1 MNAHKNPW
9 DEDYQLRGRLWGGR
23 SSTLPHVPQ
32 SSRILELGCGNG
44 KTTASLV
51 QAGCSVT
58 AIDLSPHAASLC
70 HKTCPDVD
78 RLGILIADC
87 RTTPFRNETFDVI
100 MASHIVGHLTCTGRR
115 QLAQEI
121 FRLLASEGTVH
132 FCDFSKGDFR
142 YGRGLETEEG
152 TFTRQNG
159 IMTHYFTTEE
169 VKSLFAG
176 LAVQS
181 LIQRD
186 WEMRIRGMV
195 YPRAEI
201 VAEFKKYG

>member
-1 MNAHKNPW
+1 MNTTKNPW
-9 DEDYQLRGRLWGGR
+9 DEDYQRRGRLWGGR
-23 SSTLPHVPQ
+23 SSSLPRLPQ

-58 AIDLSPHAASLC
+58 AIDHSPHAASLC

-78 RLGILIADC
+78 RLGILIADS
-87 RTTPFRNETFDVI
+87 RKTPFLNGSFDVI
-100 MASHIVGHLTCTGRR
+100 MASHMVGHLTHADR
-115 QLAQEI
+115 QELAGEVL
-121 FRLLASEGTVH
+121 RLLAAEGMLY

-142 YGRGLETEEG
+142 YGCGVETEGG
-152 TFTRQNG
+152 TFTRKNG

-169 VKSLFAG
+169 VVSLFAG

-201 VAEFKKYG
+201 VAEFKKCD